1 MKKIVYLAAAIFLA
15 TVFLAACGGDP
26 EATSTHEPPP
36 PTQTAEPTAEP
47 TATPTAVPTS
57 VPTPTPSAS
66 ISPDAEVS
74 VEGALPVECPLDGTL
89 DSAVAISS
97 CSALAVQQVNSF
109 SFNAE
114 IDLLALFPVEETGG
128 DEGSIQLS
136 GSIVQPDRLRFQI
149 NLGPEA
155 GMIEFS
161 GVIVGNDTYVQ
172 DPESRLW
179 FKGVPPDD
187 DLLASLQ
194 MVGMLMLPT
203 DPAISLN
210 GTIDLD
216 DGSMAYL
223 IVSDQPAQGGGA
235 GLPFGSGGTVARAVD
250 VADFLTREVRVA
262 AEGLDGKTRDFITIS
277 YHGYNEAAEIEPPA
291 DYLPLPDEV
300 TDTGTPGSPMVIGL
314 TRNDDGD
321 VEVMF
326 NEPVFVEGDVE
337 LYVLD
342 SKTGGWGLPLLGGSG
357 TDTLTFN
364 ADAEDRPALV
374 LGESQIAGFSF
385 PESDPDSES
394 NLVDSEGTWVNL
406 NFDFWTYE

>member
-1 MKKIVYLAAAIFLA
+1 MA
-15 TVFLAACGGDP
+15 
-26 EATSTHEPPP
+26 
-36 PTQTAEPTAEP
+36 
-47 TATPTAVPTS
+47 ATPRQRQLPSLHPPHKQPNRQPNRLPRRLPTS
-57 VPTPTPSAS
+57 VPTPAAS
-66 ISPDAEVS
+66 STPDAEAS
-74 VEGALPVECPLDGTL
+74 DQGALSVECPPDGTL

-97 CSALAVQQVNSF
+97 CSTLAVQQVNSF

-128 DEGSIQLS
+128 DQGPTRAHSLRLS
-136 GSIVQPDRLRFQI
+136 GSIIQPDRLRFQI

-187 DLLASLQ
+187 DLLSSLQ

-223 IVSDQPAQGGGA
+223 IVSDQPPQQGSGA
-235 GLPFGSGGTVARAVD
+235 GLPFSSGSTVTRAVG

-262 AEGLDGKTRDFITIS
+262 AEGSDGEPRDFITIN

-291 DYLPLPDEV
+291 DYLPLPDEAM
-300 TDTGTPGSPMVIGL
+300 DPGTPGSPMVMGL

-326 NEPVFVEGDVE
+326 SEPVLVEGDVE

-342 SKTGGWGLPLLGGSG
+342 PETGGWGLPLLGGSG
-357 TDTLTFN
+357 TDTLTFD
-364 ADAEDRPALV
+364 ADAEDRPSLV

-385 PESDPDSES
+385 PDSDS